1 VGREATALNAWL
13 AAATA
18 VLAGL
23 VPCGAVALRGSR
35 LDALV
40 ALELATTLV
49 TLALVLLAQGF
60 ARPAYYSV
68 ALALA
73 GLGFVGNLVF
83 VRFLERGE

>member
-1 VGREATALNAWL
+1 MNAWL

-18 VLAGL
+18 LLAGI
-23 VPCGAVALRGSR
+23 VPCGALAVRGSR

-40 ALELATTLV
+40 ALELATTLT
-49 TLALVLLAQGF
+49 TLALVLLAEGYG
-60 ARPAYYSV
+60 RSSYYSV

-83 VRFLERGE
+83 VRFMERDE